1 MFLFYDSTHL
11 FRMLIQDYFKNIQS
25 YKLSDAQKNR
35 LYERILSKT
44 QNTSRTNIFT
54 RTSFFSKVVWYAVLL
69 ILIGLSIY
77 IPYLWQ
83 NHTNDSQNGAV
94 LADYIANIV
103 QAKGA
108 FSITSDWRKI
118 DWNNIRNG
126 DTIVLASG
134 GSLVFHVNEQIEG
147 KITWPASFVIY
158 RQGSG
163 YAISMIQGD
172 YIEVSTISET
182 TPELAVISSNN
193 KVTTKSKA
201 GDKYHFVVSTK
212 NDTQLVLNKASNDIS
227 VTSSESPSWPKTTL
241 VAWKSSVIVGP
252 EGNIT
257 LAENQLFATT
267 KAKQDNSAPITKE
280 EDSYE
285 NSFFNELL
293 ATTVSPKETNESK
306 ISMVARTIWDA
317 SSDLKEGE
325 SNDKPIS
332 TIDRKSLRN
341 NLLPQFVWVDLKY
354 LTYYYLNWQQLE
366 YQRSFDAFLQRI
378 QRTYTALGVPIPTI
392 AEINNDSNNPFL
404 MSNLMHLVWHLAKNL
419 PSDMPENDKN
429 TISTIAVFLTKLS
442 VHSFGAFAEE
452 WLYLEDMFEKIK

>member
-1 MFLFYDSTHL
+1 
-11 FRMLIQDYFKNIQS
+11 MLIQDYFKNIQS
-25 YKLSDAQKNR
+25 YKLSDAQKNA

-44 QNTSRTNIFT
+44 QNTPRTNIFT
-54 RTSFFSKVVWYAVLL
+54 SKYFFSKVVWYAVLL

-83 NHTNDSQNGAV
+83 NHTNNPQNGSV
-94 LADYIANIV
+94 FADYIANIV
-103 QAKGA
+103 QAKGT

-134 GSLVFHVNEQIEG
+134 GSLVFHVNEQVEG
-147 KITWPASFVIY
+147 KITGPASFVIY
-158 RQGSG
+158 RQWSG
-163 YAISMIQGD
+163 YAISMTQGD
-172 YIEVSTISET
+172 YIEVSAISET
-182 TPELAVISSNN
+182 TPELSVISSNN

-212 NDTQLVLNKASNDIS
+212 DNTQLVVNKASKDIS
-227 VTSSESPSWPKTTL
+227 VTSAESPSWPKTTL
-241 VAWKSSVIVGP
+241 VAWKNSVIVGS

-257 LAENQLFATT
+257 LAENQLFATAR
-267 KAKQDNSAPITKE
+267 AKQDTSIPITKQ

-285 NSFFNELL
+285 NSFFNTLL
-293 ATTVSPKETNESK
+293 TTTVSPKEANQLT
-306 ISMVARTIWDA
+306 ISMVSRNTSNT
-317 SSDLKEGE
+317 SSDLSETNTSE
-325 SNDKPIS
+325 KPIS

-392 AEINNDSNNPFL
+392 AQISNDANNPFL

-429 TISTIAVFLTKLS
+429 TVNTLAVFITKLGA
-442 VHSFGAFAEE
+442 HSFGDFAEE